1 MAEADT
7 LRKEAWQQHPVS
19 RQLFEALA
27 GVALAGLGEYGF
39 GLFARPVLPQSMGS
53 AILRAAPESAIS
65 QSRGCELA
73 VNLLLACCELAVSLL
88 LICCLL
94 AVRLL

>member
-1 MAEADT
+1 MFAQVLIPPQRFHCT
-7 LRKEAWQQHPVS
+7 
-19 RQLFEALA
+19 LA

-73 VNLLLACCELAVSLL
+73 VNLLLDCC
-88 LICCLL
+88 
-94 AVRLL
+94 